1 MHRQLLLKIGK
12 CKYDMCL
19 DWRRFIVS
27 FKRKYMFCCSRG
39 LDHGLMLVKFSENC
53 WLHETFCMKLNCAY
67 RNINAIDMIAIQ
79 RHIEYLKLLV
89 IFRKNDFNRIE
100 NPDRDLFHGENKSI
114 GEPVINGSWNIVTSL
129 TKTKQWIFFSDGW
142 IEMYTVEF
150 SNMSNYP
157 SSVFTLLHT
166 VGLSASH
173 CMIQSSRSY
182 LCLTKPQR
190 EVTET

>member
-1 MHRQLLLKIGK
+1 MTSRQHLLTSKVVDCLRVTNGTLMHRQLLLKIGK

-27 FKRKYMFCCSRG
+27 FKRKDMFCCSRG

-114 GEPVINGSWNIVTSL
+114 REPVINGSWNIVTSL
-129 TKTKQWIFFSDGW
+129 TKTKQWIFFWWVNQNVYSW
-142 IEMYTVEF
+142 ILKHV
-150 SNMSNYP
+150 
-157 SSVFTLLHT
+157 
-166 VGLSASH
+166 
-173 CMIQSSRSY
+173 
-182 LCLTKPQR
+182 
-190 EVTET
+190 